1 MTENH
6 RGMRRMRHSEAAKAK
21 IAAANRGKVMST
33 EARAKIAA
41 ANRGKVVSNETK
53 AKMAEA
59 QRQRWAV
66 KRDAKR
72 AINVEAG
79 EGADGGEP
87 APRVMGQRT

>member
-6 RGMRRMRHSEAAKAK
+6 RGMRRMRHSEAAK
-21 IAAANRGKVMST
+21 
-33 EARAKIAA
+33 AKIAA